1 MFDFNLFDIKLET
14 SLLGRNFIYLVE
26 IASTNTFILD
36 KKNKIIKDGSLVLAE
51 KQTKGKGR
59 RNRVWYSEK
68 GLNLNFSILI
78 TDKKLL
84 SKNLNILNL
93 GVSLVI
99 ANSIEN
105 LYSVQTNVKWPND
118 VLINNKKVAGI
129 LLETNSQGNSIEK
142 LIIGIGVNVNQTS
155 FMGEF
160 NLEPTSIKLITKNNI
175 EREKLLA
182 EILNNLEYIFQKIRS
197 NPNSVLTDWVNKCNS
212 IGKRIDV
219 NQDGKVLTGVFEGL
233 EENGFL
239 LLKVKDKLN
248 KIYFGDINVE

>member
-14 SLLGRNFIYLVE
+14 SLLGRNFIYLDE
-26 IASTNTFILD
+26 IGSTNTFILD
-36 KKNKIIKDGSLVLAE
+36 KKNKIEKDGSLVLAE
-51 KQTKGKGR
+51 KQTKGRGR

-129 LLETNSQGNSIEK
+129 LLETNSQGSSIEK

-160 NLEPTSIKLITKNNI
+160 NLEPTSIKLMTKNNI

-197 NPNSVLTDWVNKCNS
+197 NPKSVLADWVNKCNS

-219 NQDGKVLTGVFEGL
+219 NQDGKVLTGIFDGL
-233 EENGFL
+233 DENGFL
-239 LLKVKDKLN
+239 LLNVKNKLN
-248 KIYFGDINVE
+248 KIYFGDTSLG